1 MALRLP
7 RLDARLHIVD
17 QQGRPTLQYQQL
29 IGKIET
35 LIEQALD
42 ANDATDAT
50 QDAALDILDETT
62 ARANAAYELI
72 GPGAY
77 AFTASATLPDDC
89 RTAIVD
95 ATAGAVTVTLQPVAS
110 SVADVVVVKVDAS
123 ANAVVIDGN
132 GAETISGAATSSTTT
147 QWVSRTVRPALGA
160 WYLI

>member
-1 MALRLP
+1 VRRLP
-7 RLDARLHIVD
+7 RIDSSLAYTSNGFPTEPFRLLVD
-17 QQGRPTLQYQQL
+17 KQNR
-29 IGKIET
+29 

-42 ANDATDAT
+42 ANDALDAT
-50 QDAALDILDETT
+50 QSAALDALNDTT
-62 ARANAAYELI
+62 QKANACYEQL

-77 AFTASATLPDDC
+77 AFTASATLPEDC

-95 ATAGAVTVTLQPVAS
+95 ATAGAVTVTLRPVADCIS
-110 SVADVVVVKVDAS
+110 DVVVVKVDAS
-123 ANAVVIDGN
+123 GNAVVIDGD